1 MYIKNT
7 NILLHLTTKEN
18 SKNEEMTKQ
27 IFFSL
32 CGVLHFVFN
41 SYSLI
46 ILYSMIAIL
55 INLEF
60 FLLLL

>member
-7 NILLHLTTKEN
+7 NILLHLTTKES

-46 ILYSMIAIL
+46 ILYSMIAI
-55 INLEF
+55 
-60 FLLLL
+60 